1 MLTRNLF
8 KYGYRT
14 DEFQAY
20 QRLAQMSKIRPSF
33 VNVKYKNPKR
43 KNKFDLDYRAPAARN
58 LPVWLEGYCG
68 IKPDDSDIASVVD
81 GIKHRVGGI
90 TPSVVANRASEF
102 KLFVSRFLDKYVPVL
117 PETTDVS
124 VEHWLQSTDY
134 PEVRKDQ
141 LREAAARVDDRSDKQ
156 NPLNVKSFIKEETYW
171 EPKAQRTINSRV
183 DEFKTKVGPW
193 IHAVEKVVF
202 KLKWFIKTIPVAER
216 ASVVLERLS
225 KLGSIKMAT
234 DFTAFESSFR
244 EIIMDA
250 CEFQLFE
257 HCTKNIPNAS
267 SFMENYRK
275 VSMNNKLL
283 FDSVVANIAAKRMSG
298 EMSTSIANGFT
309 NLMLILFTAFK
320 MGIPFDEIDLF
331 VEGDDS
337 IISAPVQLT
346 TKYFEELGFSVKME
360 TFTDIRHASFCGL
373 IFSEPG
379 HIIRDPRPVLAKF
392 GWAMRQYVGAS
403 ESTLRALLR
412 AKALSLACEF
422 PNCPILSPF
431 AHRVMELTRSV
442 NINKILLRSNQQS
455 FDMYQKAKLIGA
467 VVAKPW
473 QVPPN
478 ILPVTRVLMER
489 LFGIP
494 VDLQYVWEEQLS
506 QVEFGAID
514 LIGADAFLPRDW
526 NHNWNDYVR
535 DANMPFAG
543 LIRRNMAR
551 LDAFHSALPDNAPSD
566 YRGFDWVRHGGKT

>member
-1 MLTRNLF
+1 MT
-8 KYGYRT
+8 
-14 DEFQAY
+14 
-20 QRLAQMSKIRPSF
+20 KIRPSF
-33 VNVKYKNPKR
+33 CSIKYKNPNAKL
-43 KNKFDLDYRAPAARN
+43 KAALEYRAPVARN
-58 LPVWLEGYCG
+58 LPVWLNNFCG

-81 GIKHRVGGI
+81 GIKHRVGGV
-90 TPSVVANRASEF
+90 TPSVNSRTVKEF
-102 KLFVSRFLDKYVPVL
+102 KVFVSKFLDKHVPRL
-117 PETTDVS
+117 PADTDVS
-124 VEHWLQSTDY
+124 VETWLDGTEYSGA
-134 PEVRKDQ
+134 RKDQ
-141 LREAAARVDDRSDKQ
+141 LREAYSRVEDRSDKQ

-193 IHAVEKVVF
+193 IHAVEKLVF
-202 KLKWFIKTIPVAER
+202 NMKWFIKKIPVADR
-216 ASVVLERLS
+216 ATVVLQRLA
-225 KLGSIKMAT
+225 KLTGVKMAT

-244 EIIMDA
+244 DVIMDA

-257 HCTKNIPNAS
+257 HVTKDIPNSAE
-267 SFMENYRK
+267 FMADYRK

-283 FDSVVANIAAKRMSG
+283 FDSVIAIIAAKRMSG

-309 NLMLILFTAFK
+309 NLMLIYFTAFK
-320 MGIPFDEIDLF
+320 MGIPFDQIDLF

-346 TKYFEELGFSVKME
+346 TRYFEELGFSVKME

-379 HIIRDPRPVLAKF
+379 HIVRDPIPVLAKF

-403 ESTLRALLR
+403 SSTLRALLR

-442 NINKILLRSNQQS
+442 NISKILLRSNQQS
-455 FDMYQKAKLIGA
+455 FDLYSKAKLIGA
-467 VVAKPW
+467 VAEKPW

-478 ILPVTRVLMER
+478 ILPATRVLVER
-489 LFGIP
+489 IYNIP
-494 VDLQYVWEEQLS
+494 VDLQFTWEDQLTKIDL
-506 QVEFGAID
+506 GAID

-526 NHNWNDYVR
+526 ALNWDQYVR
-535 DANMPFAG
+535 ETKDPWTSCIKRNLDRADA
-543 LIRRNMAR
+543 L
-551 LDAFHSALPDNAPSD
+551 HTALPDNHPSD
-566 YRGFDWVRHGGKT
+566 YRGHGVAGFATAVKR